1 MAMRVDTYTSV
12 APIAGEWDEL
22 AKRTGASPFL
32 RPGWIDAWS
41 RAFGGGSLEVLALRR
56 NGELAGALAVQRR
69 ARGVYAPA
77 NWHTPEWGPV
87 AADDDAARELFDA
100 VFARHPP
107 YALLRF
113 LGPGTAQALEAA
125 RAAGYSA
132 NARPLQQSPYIELG
146 GGWDS
151 LPQPRAKN
159 VAKAKQKLG
168 DVELEW
174 SERLD
179 GLLDDVLRLEGS
191 GWKVELGTAIVSQP
205 RLRSFYEEVMRWGDR
220 EGILRIAFLRIGD
233 RRIAVEFGF
242 QDERRFY
249 NIKGGYDPE
258 FKKHSPG
265 LLIAHDLIKKCADQ
279 GLETFEYLGAAEPM
293 KMEWTDR
300 TRDVVSLEAF
310 SPRPLGRLARA
321 SYVHGRPLAKRGAAA
336 LKRAGRRGAR
346 DAT

>member
-1 MAMRVDTYTSV
+1 MAMGVETYTSV
-12 APIAGEWDEL
+12 EPIAGEWDEL
-22 AKRTGASPFL
+22 AVRTGASPFL
-32 RPGWIDAWS
+32 RPGWIDAWA

-56 NGELAGALAVQRR
+56 DGELAGVLPVQWR
-69 ARGVYAPA
+69 ARGVHAPA

-87 AADDDAARELFDA
+87 AESDDAARELFDA
-100 VFARHPP
+100 VFARRPP

-113 LGPGTAQALEAA
+113 LGPGKEPALDAG
-125 RAAGYSA
+125 RAAGYSVD
-132 NARPLQQSPYIELG
+132 ARPLQQSPYIDLA
-146 GGWDS
+146 GGWES
-151 LPQPRAKN
+151 LRQPRAKN
-159 VAKAKQKLG
+159 VAKTKQKLG

-174 SERLD
+174 ADSLD

-205 RLRSFYEEVMRWGDR
+205 QTRSFYEEIMRWADR
-220 EGILRIAFLRIGD
+220 KGILRIAFLRLGE

-242 QDERRFY
+242 QDERSFY

-265 LLIAHDLIKKCADQ
+265 LMIAHELIKKCADQ

-293 KMEWTDR
+293 KVEWTDL

-310 SPRPLGRLARA
+310 SPKPLGRLAQA
-321 SYVHGRPLAKRGAAA
+321 SYVHGRPLAKRGVAA
-336 LKRAGRRGAR
+336 LRRAGRRGAR
-346 DAT
+346 DAA